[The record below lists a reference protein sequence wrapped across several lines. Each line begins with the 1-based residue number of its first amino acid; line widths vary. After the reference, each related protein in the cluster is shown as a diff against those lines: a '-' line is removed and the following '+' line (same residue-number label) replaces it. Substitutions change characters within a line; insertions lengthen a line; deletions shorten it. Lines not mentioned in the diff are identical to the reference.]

1 MTLAKTRHLVDA
13 IRFMWVINQ
22 ELMISG

>member
-1 MTLAKTRHLVDA
+1 MTLARTRPLVDA

-22 ELMISG
+22 ELDD